1 MSRILVVD
9 DDPRIC
15 RLLVRYLTGE
25 GYAVATAADGIEARQ
40 VLHDQPHDLVL
51 LDLQLP
57 GEDGLTI
64 ARELRATSDIA
75 IIMITGKGDVFDKVV
90 GLEVGADDYV
100 TKPFHLREVLAR
112 IKSVLRRSAAP
123 ATAEREAAVV
133 PPCETV
139 RFDRWQLELATRRL
153 LGPGGAEQPL
163 TAAEFNLLTAFLR
176 NPQRVLSRD
185 QLLDMVAGRNW
196 EPFDRSIDTQVRR
209 LRRKI
214 ERAPDRPELI
224 KTVRGAGYVFAV
236 KVEQVA

>member
-25 GYAVATAADGIEARQ
+25 GYAVATAADGVEARQ

-112 IKSVLRRSAAP
+112 IKSVLRRSAVP
-123 ATAEREAAVV
+123 AAAEREAPAA
-133 PPCETV
+133 PACETV
-139 RFDRWQLELATRRL
+139 RFDRWQLELDTRRL

-163 TAAEFNLLTAFLR
+163 TAAEFNLLAAFLR
-176 NPQRVLSRD
+176 HPQRVLSRD

-224 KTVRGAGYVFAV
+224 KTVRGAGYVFAA

>member
-15 RLLVRYLTGE
+15 KLLVRYLTGE
-25 GYAVATAADGIEARQ
+25 GYAVATAADGAEARQ
-40 VLHDQPHDLVL
+40 VLQAQPHDLVL

-123 ATAEREAAVV
+123 ATAEREAAA

-139 RFDRWQLELATRRL
+139 RFDRWRLELDTRRL

-214 ERAPDRPELI
+214 ERAPERPELI
-224 KTVRGAGYVFAV
+224 KTVRGAGYVFAA